1 MTHYQYSPS
10 ASVFQDLRQAFE
22 WMTDID
28 TAAAALLEVEMYR
41 RKTGEFGRAL
51 ARKMATD
58 GKTSPGM
65 SLIICTWIMSS
76 CFYTYSVM

>member
-1 MTHYQYSPS
+1 MPCFVAAALNPRTHYAYSPS
-10 ASVFQDLRQAFE
+10 ATVFQDLRQAFE

-51 ARKMATD
+51 ARKMAID

-65 SLIICTWIMSS
+65 FLIMEL
-76 CFYTYSVM
+76 

>member
-1 MTHYQYSPS
+1 
-10 ASVFQDLRQAFE
+10 
-22 WMTDID
+22 MTDID

-51 ARKMATD
+51 ARRMAID

-65 SLIICTWIMSS
+65 FLIMEL
-76 CFYTYSVM
+76 